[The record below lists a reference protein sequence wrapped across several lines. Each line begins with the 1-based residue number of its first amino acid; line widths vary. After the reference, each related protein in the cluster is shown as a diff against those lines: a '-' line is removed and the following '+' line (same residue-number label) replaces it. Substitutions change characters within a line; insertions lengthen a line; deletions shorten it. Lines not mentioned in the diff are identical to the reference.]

1 MASAPSSQPGRRDA
15 STFGGARA
23 DFVAQLGRRVL
34 ELKQALLA
42 VEVGPELQ
50 GPRSDL
56 RRKLHALGSAARV
69 LHFEALAAQLAEAER
84 WMEETRGEE
93 SLPSVD
99 LARLRVSFDELPS
112 IAWGEAAIHS
122 AAEPV
127 SPPAIDSIT
136 WPASALV
143 IGAAS
148 LADALVPEVSL
159 PGDSMLECER
169 ISDPTRALDLARALA
184 PDLVV
189 LDADLPGALELAR
202 QLSDDPMTEPVP
214 LVVVGHFTHSEQ
226 ASRWIALGAARVLA
240 RPVSPRALQEACAS
254 VMHDARR
261 APRPEPLGQLN
272 LDQLAD
278 RLAEELRRGLCDAAS
293 AQARGVSVAIGDGH
307 DMMAALWS
315 SIVRIRELTTLRSGG
330 DVRFSSIGP
339 EGAVAVGSWLSE
351 TRSSMSRTEQT
362 QASERLEGR
371 LALVV
376 DDDPAVTWFLS
387 GVLRAAGA
395 TVLEAHDGEKAL
407 ALAYRRSP
415 DLVISDILMPKVDG
429 FSLCRALKQD
439 VALRDVPV
447 ILLSWKE
454 DLLQRVR
461 ELGVSAD
468 GYLRKEASA
477 RVVLQRVHEVLRPRT
492 RVEKRLIGGG
502 EVRGRLDGLTIPTLL
517 RLIARHMPDARL
529 ELRDAS
535 FLYEIEL
542 RGGSPLSL
550 SRTTPDGR
558 FERGAGVLPCLLG
571 VGAGR
576 FVVTPCSD
584 PLRSVLEGD
593 LDQQL
598 LPAIARARAAQR
610 LLTGASLM
618 AVRSVDI
625 LLEIIQPYFLASPLS
640 SRQILDKLAEG
651 ISPRSLLMRG
661 GYSARLLEDVLS
673 DTAIHGGVARILG
686 MDGEDLLPAAVEQD
700 LVLLMRG
707 QQSHLVPEEPAP
719 AAIYASFTPSP
730 MHQLPQSTEA
740 GAGAVQVPSS
750 ASRGGASSVD
760 GSMTSMPTVMPA
772 SQQES
777 MPVSASEQP
786 SAVMPLE
793 PPPVPDARLVQAPL
807 PPQAI
812 ESEFPRSGSSFW
824 TGQSDAFSEAPSL
837 ASFSAWSAAPGA
849 LSSASGEPLAG
860 ESEPQA
866 PGPDPAAMQALDSVN
881 REPGSPIAGAVLASD
896 LPAGEPLSA
905 ETEEPSPEPEE
916 IHAPQPS
923 SAGGG
928 RVSLDAASRS
938 SLAGEMGSS
947 SAGVQASLIEGC
959 APTEVQPSPSP
970 GSRISLVD
978 ESHISL
984 VEEESPLGQRSLVL
998 QEHFPVTEE
1007 ASLARAPQD
1016 APRLA
1021 GSRVSLLEIPEA
1033 SRMLADAADV
1043 APEAS
1048 RQPEREGATLPGM
1061 EEEIR
1066 PSVAQ
1071 PTQGAKVSREVRGA
1085 SWGWVGVV
1093 LALVVSGSWWVTRD
1107 GSPAASQNAVAA
1119 ITPESH
1125 AGGPAPSDGLP
1136 PPAMHSTDGVAL
1148 SGLGVEDLPLAPGE
1162 TLPDGQGEIEIVVG
1176 RKDEVFV
1183 DHLEVGKGPR
1193 MRVALVAGAHEVRTR
1208 RKGDEQPL
1216 MVTVK
1221 PGRRTRVDLRGP
1233 WRR

>member
-1 MASAPSSQPGRRDA
+1 
-15 STFGGARA
+15 
-23 DFVAQLGRRVL
+23 VAQLGRRVL

-42 VEVGPELQ
+42 VEVGPEHQ
-50 GPRSDL
+50 GPRTDL

-69 LHFEALAAQLAEAER
+69 LHFESLAARLGEAER
-84 WMEETRGEE
+84 WMEETRSDE
-93 SLPSVD
+93 SLSSVE
-99 LARLRVSFDELPS
+99 LARLRVTFDELPS
-112 IAWGEAAIHS
+112 IAWGEAATHN
-122 AAEPV
+122 AAEPAARPGADPI
-127 SPPAIDSIT
+127 S

-143 IGAAS
+143 VGGAS
-148 LADALVPEVSL
+148 LADALVPEVSQ

-169 ISDPTRALDLARALA
+169 ISDPVRALDLARALA

-202 QLSDDPMTEPVP
+202 QLADDPLTEPVP
-214 LVVVGHFTHSEQ
+214 LVVVGYFAHGEQ
-226 ASRWIALGAARVLA
+226 AARWIALGAARVLS

-254 VMHDARR
+254 VLHDALR
-261 APRPEPLGQLN
+261 APRPEPLGQLT

-293 AQARGVSVAIGDGH
+293 SQARALSVEIGDGH
-307 DMMAALWS
+307 EMMAALWS

-330 DVRFSSIGP
+330 NVRFSQIGP
-339 EGAVAVGSWLSE
+339 EGAVAVGSWSSE
-351 TRSSMSRTEQT
+351 TRSGTSRTESS
-362 QASERLEGR
+362 QANERLDGR

-415 DLVISDILMPKVDG
+415 DLIISDILMPKVDG

-492 RVEKRLIGGG
+492 RVEKRLISGG

-517 RLIARHMPDARL
+517 RLISRHLPDARL

-542 RGGSPLSL
+542 RGGAPLAL

-558 FERGAGVLPCLLG
+558 FERGAAVLPCLLG

-576 FVVTPCSD
+576 FVVTPCAD
-584 PLRSVLEGD
+584 PLRSVLEGN

-625 LLEIIQPYFLASPLS
+625 LLESIQPYFLASPLS

-673 DTAIHGGVARILG
+673 DTAIHGGVARILA
-686 MDGEDLLPAAVEQD
+686 MDGGDLLPAAVEQE
-700 LVLLMRG
+700 LTLLLRG
-707 QQSHLVPEEPAP
+707 QQTHLVPEPPAP

-730 MHQLPQSTEA
+730 MHQLPQSAEA
-740 GAGAVQVPSS
+740 EQVVAAQASVPGAPRRLREEG
-750 ASRGGASSVD
+750 SSVAE
-760 GSMTSMPTVMPA
+760 MPTVMPT
-772 SQQES
+772 SQQD
-777 MPVSASEQP
+777 PLLLGASEQP
-786 SAVMPLE
+786 SSVLPLE
-793 PPPVPDARLVQAPL
+793 PPPVPDIRLVQAPV

-812 ESEFPRSGSSFW
+812 ESLRPAASFW
-824 TGQSDAFSEAPSL
+824 LGESELSAGSFSLEPALVAQPQEAVIPQMTDLVSEGQRASAVGGAEGAAEALALPDEQAPDGRALPAEEAQLSPSVGARISQVEAID
-837 ASFSAWSAAPGA
+837 ASFQDGSQVASPVPQASVASPAVGVSAAPESDGA
-849 LSSASGEPLAG
+849 
-860 ESEPQA
+860 
-866 PGPDPAAMQALDSVN
+866 
-881 REPGSPIAGAVLASD
+881 
-896 LPAGEPLSA
+896 
-905 ETEEPSPEPEE
+905 
-916 IHAPQPS
+916 
-923 SAGGG
+923 
-928 RVSLDAASRS
+928 
-938 SLAGEMGSS
+938 
-947 SAGVQASLIEGC
+947 QAS
-959 APTEVQPSPSP
+959 PSV
-970 GSRISLVD
+970 GARISLVD
-978 ESHISL
+978 ESYISL
-984 VEEESPLGQRSLVL
+984 VEEESPLTKGSPQPIGGVTAKPLSPSLVS
-998 QEHFPVTEE
+998 V
-1007 ASLARAPQD
+1007 
-1016 APRLA
+1016 
-1021 GSRVSLLEIPEA
+1021 VEIPEA
-1033 SRMLADAADV
+1033 SRFLADAGDV
-1043 APEAS
+1043 APETA
-1048 RQPEREGATLPGM
+1048 RQPEPSRSTLS
-1061 EEEIR
+1061 
-1066 PSVAQ
+1066 SVSESTGPAVAE
-1071 PTQGAKVSREVRGA
+1071 PARDSMVSREVRGA

-1093 LALVVSGSWWVTRD
+1093 LAMVVGGSWWVTRD
-1107 GSPAASQNAVAA
+1107 EHAASGKTAVAT
-1119 ITPESH
+1119 ISPERQ
-1125 AGGPAPSDGLP
+1125 AAPAPSDPLP
-1136 PPAMHSTDGVAL
+1136 APAMHNPDAAAL
-1148 SGLGVEDLPLAPGE
+1148 STLGVEDLPLLPGE
-1162 TLPDGQGEIEIVVG
+1162 SLPDGQGEIEIVVN
-1176 RKDEVFV
+1176 RKDEVLV

-1216 MVTVK
+1216 MVTIK